1 MTWMLYG
8 ANGYTGEL
16 IAARAVATGMKPIL
30 AGRREEAIGPLGERL
45 GLPWRVFP
53 LETAAGELAA
63 AGAKALLLCAGP
75 FSATSAQAVEAC
87 LQARAHYVDITGEI
101 AVFEAVHGRDAD
113 AKRAGV
119 VLLPGGGFD
128 VVPSDCLA
136 AALARALPGATHLEL
151 AFASDSGPSKG
162 TAKTMVE
169 GLGKGGAVRENG
181 EIRRVP
187 LAWKVVD
194 VPFRDRTRRC
204 VSIPWGD
211 VATAYYSTKIPN
223 IVVYMGVTPKQLRG
237 MRWARPVIPLLT
249 LGPVQRALKRRIEK
263 SVRGPDEQSLRNQR
277 TQLWGRVRDSAGRT
291 VEGTLVTPQGYALTV
306 ESSLEIIRR
315 LLAGRVPAG
324 AHTPST
330 ALGVDFI
337 TELEGC
343 DLALG
348 EGGRRQSM

>member
-1 MTWMLYG
+1 MLRAMTWMLYG

-16 IAARAVATGMKPIL
+16 TAARAVATGMKPIL
-30 AGRREEAIGPLGERL
+30 AGRREEAIGPLAKRL

-53 LETAAGELAA
+53 LEVAADELAA

-87 LQARAHYVDITGEI
+87 LKARAHYIDITGEI

-136 AALARALPGATHLEL
+136 ATLARALPGATHLEL

-169 GLGKGGAVRENG
+169 GLGKGGAIRENG

-187 LAWKVVD
+187 LAWKTLD

-211 VATAYYSTKIPN
+211 VATAYYSTRIPN
-223 IVVYMGVTPKQLRG
+223 IVVYMGVTPRQLRG
-237 MRWARPVIPLLT
+237 MRWARPVVPLLL
-249 LGPVQRALKRRIEK
+249 LGPVQRAIKRRIDK
-263 SVRGPDEQSLRNQR
+263 NVRGPDTETLRSGR
-277 TQLWGRVRDSAGRT
+277 TQL
-291 VEGTLVTPQGYALTV
+291 
-306 ESSLEIIRR
+306 
-315 LLAGRVPAG
+315 
-324 AHTPST
+324 
-330 ALGVDFI
+330 
-337 TELEGC
+337 
-343 DLALG
+343 
-348 EGGRRQSM
+348 